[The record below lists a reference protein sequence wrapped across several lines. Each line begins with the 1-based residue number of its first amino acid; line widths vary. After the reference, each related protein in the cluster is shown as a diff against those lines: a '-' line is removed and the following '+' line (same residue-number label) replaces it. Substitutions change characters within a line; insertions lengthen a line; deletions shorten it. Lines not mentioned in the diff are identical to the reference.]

1 MTGARASPNFAALN
15 IMCDSSLL
23 EHVTEADFGEG
34 RFGVCAKADE
44 RQAVE
49 LPFVL
54 ERATAHRMPAVVVG
68 GRPLL
73 HVARHVETA
82 GGADAVAEAVDA
94 ARPRES
100 ALGRVGESRLAVIA
114 PGVEAALRAA
124 RRGVPF
130 DAGPQ
135 GRGPPRTEQRRI
147 APANV

>member
-23 EHVTEADFGEG
+23 EHVTEADFGER

-94 ARPRES
+94 ARPRPA
-100 ALGRVGESRLAVIA
+100 ALGRGGESRPEGIA
-114 PGVEAALRAA
+114 PGGEAALRAP
-124 RRGVPF
+124 RRGLPF
-130 DAGPQ
+130 VAG
-135 GRGPPRTEQRRI
+135 RHARA
-147 APANV
+147 AP